1 MATVKIKDL
10 KKDDLIKSYEIFKDE
25 KWHFVLNVGPGTHD
39 SDVYLAL
46 EDYGSGQF
54 NKNRE
59 VERK

>member
-10 KKDDLIKSYEIFKDE
+10 RKGDIIKSYGIFHDE
-25 KWHFVLNVGPGTHD
+25 KWHFVKDVGSGTKD

-54 NKNRE
+54 DKNRE
-59 VERK
+59 VEKK